1 MQHEIT
7 RLSEMA
13 TGFLDLARIESG
25 RSPYHIE
32 HVDMAAI
39 ARECAQIM
47 QGKAKE
53 KEQRLESFVAD
64 CPLTLKGDSGKLK
77 QVVLNLLSNAIKY
90 TPKSGHLQMRTEG
103 CDGEV
108 VISIRD
114 NGVGIPQESL
124 PLVFEKFYRVPTSEQ
139 TAQGSGLG
147 LFICKRIVEAHLGKI
162 EVESKVGEGTCF
174 TVHLP
179 RLAI

>member
-1 MQHEIT
+1 
-7 RLSEMA
+7 
-13 TGFLDLARIESG
+13 
-25 RSPYHIE
+25 
-32 HVDMAAI
+32 
-39 ARECAQIM
+39 M

-53 KEQRLESFVAD
+53 KEQRIESFVAD
-64 CPLTLKGDSGKLK
+64 CSLTLKGDSGKLK
-77 QVVLNLLSNAIKY
+77 QVLLNLLSNAIKY
-90 TPKSGHLQMRTEG
+90 TPKSGHLQMRTDG

-139 TAQGSGLG
+139 IAQGSGLG